1 VLPPTEGLGT
11 QRIFVLQKLSRQA
24 LQREGMAKLLQ
35 RVVSDAA
42 TKVAG
47 RRGGNSTLPE
57 MQRAD
62 TEPSQQAAVAAAL
75 EKINSSGAEYR
86 EMLLRHVKREVKQL
100 MEESVTRRGVHQEC
114 SIITSLCAGVENCLL
129 YGLKRHSL
137 GMFRD
142 SSTLALLQKIS
153 RSCPAAKAI
162 TDRLQTDESASQPAS
177 SSSSNSSSIKRPV
190 QSVKFQWIRVALME
204 KHLARIIEHLVEN
217 GRQFYETDSI
227 IGDPCDGPLLASLLV
242 GPCAL
247 EFDKSQGPGM
257 EMCTDLSADELLQR
271 HRIHSPLRNPA
282 ASPKPAR
289 KPSLKLKRSQ
299 SPAGG
304 EAAANRW
311 RSPAGG
317 GMAEFVQLLHQ
328 NSRATLL
335 FGKNNVL
342 SQTPALPRKM
352 PGYLSLHL
360 EPSGLTVKWMPNLL
374 MMAGSTSDSEASLAA
389 PNSSPAASASGSES
403 GQSNPA
409 SPWQAGETIEAPPWE
424 SALTIRVEDMVY
436 IHCHS
441 NQPVGCSLVFVA
453 HDGTQKPPLQFPPG
467 GHLLQFLT
475 CMENGLLPG
484 GALEPPLW
492 SHRCKGK
499 LLPRMKRRSILKD
512 SFISGLIMSGDDAD
526 KGGSQA
532 NAEQSDGQ
540 PADEQ
545 PGDSEQAPSDFDD
558 NMDFVF
564 RIVMRESKYRSATA
578 EADPVEEAGSVFSWQ
593 ESYSAEA
600 LQSRLTQP
608 AAPAERQQT
617 IRQACDSMRKQIL
630 SRAFYGWL
638 AHVRH
643 MSCVRRHLPDLVT
656 CRAGLG
662 RREDYPHGLTEA
674 IWEAGDKQEA
684 WRALY
689 WGGCSKPEL
698 RKKVW
703 PVLLGFHSW
712 ESSEAERQRATE
724 AAQARFENLL
734 SEWGPL
740 DAIVRENDRELAA
753 TARDLMI
760 ARARTSAATPTP
772 AGRPLLAVPG
782 RPAEASPAT
791 EDAAAA
797 TPSKEGAAGG
807 SAAVPSSL
815 SRESIASSA
824 SQASNG
830 GVYSG
835 ELIDSVTA
843 NWHRI
848 DKDVDRC
855 DRHVTFFTV
864 PANLEKLRNI
874 MCCYVWQNLSVGYI
888 QGFCDLLAPL
898 LVALEEEGL
907 TLACFSLL
915 MKQMVAN
922 FPGAAENCASTESL
936 MDQHLANLRAT
947 IQVTDPQLFEHM
959 LKRGDYTH
967 FYFCYRWF
975 LLEFKREFCYKDVC
989 LIWDTIWS
997 ASHLVSKHFNVF
1009 VAMALLK
1016 EYRGVIIENDMD
1028 FTDIIKFYNEMA
1040 EHHRLSSILESAHD
1054 LADQLVKLVEN
1065 R

>member
-1 VLPPTEGLGT
+1 
-11 QRIFVLQKLSRQA
+11 
-24 LQREGMAKLLQ
+24 REGMAKLLQ

-114 SIITSLCAGVENCLL
+114 SIITSLCAGVDNCLL

-153 RSCPAAKAI
+153 RSCPAAKAV

-304 EAAANRW
+304 EAAANRR

-389 PNSSPAASASGSES
+389 PNSSLAASASGSES

-475 CMENGLLPG
+475 CLENGLLPG

-662 RREDYPHGLTEA
+662 RREDYPDGLTEA

-698 RKKVW
+698 RKK
-703 PVLLGFHSW
+703 
-712 ESSEAERQRATE
+712 SSEAERQRATE

-782 RPAEASPAT
+782 RLAEASPAT

-830 GVYSG
+830 GVYSS

-874 MCCYVWQNLSVGYI
+874 MCCYVWQNLS
-888 QGFCDLLAPL
+888 
-898 LVALEEEGL
+898 EEGL

-1040 EHHRLSSILESAHD
+1040 EHHRLSSILES
-1054 LADQLVKLVEN
+1054 
-1065 R
+1065 RTTWRTSW